1 MAEYHSDPGFL
12 KAMQAYLT
20 GDREDTLKLLETLRE
35 KTPDDP
41 SLLLLIGNTKYT
53 IGRLSEA
60 AVHYEQAIE
69 LSPGF
74 CQAYYKLG
82 VCYVRMGKLNEALE
96 AFRKN
101 VESGCA
107 GHVMSYYWMGL
118 INNFL
123 GKDDEA
129 LEAFANLHRES
140 KESRL
145 ANFFLAQLLMKR
157 NQHAE
162 ALALLTDLL
171 SLTPDFAEV
180 HFLIGQAYA
189 GMYKNIEAIQS
200 FRKTLELNPDDRRA
214 QMTLEQYTADSPH

>member
-1 MAEYHSDPGFL
+1 MEAYHSDPAFL

-20 GDREDTLKLLETLRE
+20 GDREDTLKLLETMQE
-35 KTPDDP
+35 KSPDDP
-41 SLLLLIGNTKYT
+41 SLLLLIGNTEYT

-60 AVHYEQAIE
+60 AAHYEQAIE

-82 VCYVRMGKLNEALE
+82 VCYVRMGKLVEALQ

-101 VESGCA
+101 VDSGCA

-129 LEAFANLHRES
+129 LEAFSNLHRES

-145 ANFFLAQLLMKR
+145 ALQ
-157 NQHAE
+157 
-162 ALALLTDLL
+162 
-171 SLTPDFAEV
+171 
-180 HFLIGQAYA
+180 
-189 GMYKNIEAIQS
+189 
-200 FRKTLELNPDDRRA
+200 
-214 QMTLEQYTADSPH
+214 